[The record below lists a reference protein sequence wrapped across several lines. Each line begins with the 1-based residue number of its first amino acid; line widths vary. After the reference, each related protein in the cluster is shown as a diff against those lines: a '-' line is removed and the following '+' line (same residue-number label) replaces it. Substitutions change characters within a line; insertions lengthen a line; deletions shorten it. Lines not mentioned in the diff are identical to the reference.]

1 MSSRP
6 RELGRVQVVQSAG
19 GNGRLQFTLL
29 SAAGVS
35 INLVPRVPGEVV
47 DVMQALGNMVLCD
60 AHDEERRA
68 AMFLDAVCC
77 LQRFA
82 RSVAVHRWWHQLYYR
97 VYCTAFGFGVCRFR
111 PLARVGQRPEWWWP
125 KKSRE
130 CHALRELRP
139 GSRQPHYWSKPA
151 DPRWYDRDVELVD
164 PLADISSY
172 ILEQTPR
179 HLVPHVPSLSPLPS
193 SMPVHVSSRAGLPVA
208 ARLFPISAQAPPPVA
223 GLDVRYSGWGLWIQ

>member
-1 MSSRP
+1 MRAVRTEPACPTREAAAPGVPVGTAPAAAWPLRVMSSRP

-125 KKSRE
+125 NR
-130 CHALRELRP
+130 
-139 GSRQPHYWSKPA
+139 G
-151 DPRWYDRDVELVD
+151 
-164 PLADISSY
+164 
-172 ILEQTPR
+172 
-179 HLVPHVPSLSPLPS
+179 
-193 SMPVHVSSRAGLPVA
+193 
-208 ARLFPISAQAPPPVA
+208 AQY
-223 GLDVRYSGWGLWIQ
+223 LCFGWGTHLRAIVFVAVRRCHIA